1 VKINAY
7 QWRQIQT
14 YAVQQLG
21 FMDVSIAKAEL
32 MEPEAR
38 RLEAWL
44 SQGHHAKM
52 SYLENHFDLRVDPRK
67 LVEGAKSVISLS
79 YNYYN
84 DQVEQPADAPKIAM
98 YAYGKDYHKLIRKKL
113 KHLLDWIEESMGEVN
128 GRGFVDSAPILERDW
143 ARRSGMG
150 WIGKHTLLISK
161 RRGSYF
167 FLAELISD
175 LEYEDDIHIESDHCG
190 TCTRCIDACPTD
202 AISPAGYV
210 LDASKCISYLTIEL
224 KESMPEEYQDQL
236 ESWMFGCDIC
246 QQVCP
251 WNRFS
256 SNHTEPKFL
265 PSTSLMSKNRKDW
278 QDLEEPEFELL
289 FAGSA
294 VRRAGFLKLKDNIEA
309 VIRSDGEE

>member
-7 QWRQIQT
+7 QWRQIQI

-44 SQGHHAKM
+44 NQGHHAKM

-113 KHLLDWIEESMGEVN
+113 KHLLDWIEENMGEVN

-210 LDASKCISYLTIEL
+210 LDATKCISYLTIEL

-256 SNHTEPKFL
+256 SNHNEPKFL